1 MSSDDT
7 IKLAKTGLPF
17 KSEEL
22 AQAELKRLEL
32 SQEVWG
38 VFSKDGG
45 WVIRTFASVI
55 AEQRQQ
61 QAAAEDVNRA
71 KSHKDIKYFWV
82 EFAGRSSP
90 QDAEKVEITYEGS
103 RITVT
108 RETKVAL
115 PETFLG
121 VCDNAVQ
128 RIFEPAPRGTS
139 AYQAAGMVKRRAYR
153 NLGEATREDFLKQ
166 WNEGN
171 SITRRTVQSAG
182 GKPHDVSQAPA

>member
-32 SQEVWG
+32 SADVWG
-38 VFSKDGG
+38 VFAKDGG
-45 WVIRTFASVI
+45 WVMRTYAAVI

-61 QAAAEDVNRA
+61 VAASEDANRA
-71 KSHKDIKYFWV
+71 KSHRGLKYFWV
-82 EFAGRSSP
+82 EFTGRASP

-121 VCDNAVQ
+121 VCDCAVQ
-128 RIFEPAPRGTS
+128 RIFEPAPRGAN
-139 AYQAAGMVKRRAYR
+139 AYQSAGVLKRRAYR

-171 SITRRTVQSAG
+171 AITRRTVQASG
-182 GKPHDVSQAPA
+182 GKPHEVSQAPA